1 MRLKLNNIKKGDFV
15 ARKSH
20 NKDVIFVVDLV
31 INKQIAILSGITT
44 RLKADSYLDDLE
56 KVNKREIEK
65 TYKEI
70 ETKITTKVS
79 RNSQNEKPNFFKR
92 SNKIIYTGRILHL
105 DGDKKYSEKSNA
117 YYKKMGLKAIVRN
130 IPESRQVNLANDLI
144 ERYNPDIVVITG
156 HDRYDKV
163 RKKL

>member
-1 MRLKLNNIKKGDFV
+1 MNTIKKGDIV

-31 INKQIAILSGITT
+31 IKNKIAILSGITT

-56 KVNKREIEK
+56 IVNKREITK

-70 ETKITTKVS
+70 EAKIANKV
-79 RNSQNEKPNFFKR
+79 REGNQIEKLNFFKR
-92 SNKIIYTGRILHL
+92 SNKIIYTGKILHL

-130 IPESRQVNLANDLI
+130 IPENRQVNLANDLI

-156 HDRYDKV
+156 HDRYAKV
-163 RKKL
+163 RKKLRRYK